1 VDILLFVTSFF
12 EATDISI
19 LEAIMLIC
27 FGISWPVS
35 VLKALMTKIVV
46 GKSPLF
52 MSLVAIGYVSGIS
65 HKIMYSRDYLVVLYM
80 FNLSMILI
88 DLYLYTRYNLEG
100 TAGRTVHAG
109 NSDESGTFRYPITVK
124 PDLR

>member
-1 VDILLFVTSFF
+1 MDIPLFITSFF
-12 EATDISI
+12 EATEISI

-35 VLKALMTKIVV
+35 VSKALKTKIVI

-52 MSLVAIGYVSGIS
+52 MSMVAIGYASGIS
-65 HKIMYSRDYLVVLYM
+65 HKILYSRDYLVVLYI

-88 DLYLYTRYNLEG
+88 DLYLYTKNITSEGMQKGLPRHVNLVSQLPFLFKFK
-100 TAGRTVHAG
+100 T
-109 NSDESGTFRYPITVK
+109 
-124 PDLR
+124 

>member
-1 VDILLFVTSFF
+1 MDIVQFITSFF
-12 EATDISI
+12 EVTEISI

-35 VLKALMTKIVV
+35 VMKALRTKMVI

-65 HKIMYSRDYLVVLYM
+65 HKILYSRDYLVVLYI
-80 FNLSMILI
+80 FNLSMILS
-88 DLYLYTRYNLEG
+88 DLYLYSRYNLRGIGEVENLV
-100 TAGRTVHAG
+100 T
-109 NSDESGTFRYPITVK
+109 
-124 PDLR
+124 

>member
-1 VDILLFVTSFF
+1 MDIPLFVTSFF
-12 EATDISI
+12 EATEISI

-35 VLKALMTKIVV
+35 VSKALKTKIVI

-52 MSLVAIGYVSGIS
+52 MSLVAIGYASGIS
-65 HKIMYSRDYLVVLYM
+65 HKILYSRDYLVVLYM

-88 DLYLYTRYNLEG
+88 DLYLYTKYNLRGDAER
-100 TAGRTVHAG
+100 TAQARKSG
-109 NSDESGTFRYPITVK
+109 ESVTLRHPITIK